1 MTKRLLTILAFAIF
15 VMYIV
20 EPNALNALNN
30 SPIGKLL
37 LLTIILIFTS
47 QHLLAGIFIM
57 LLIFASNHK
66 AQIESM
72 KTDIPL
78 YILEDQNIRASVNT
92 EVARVDIEE
101 KIRKNGNNVPTFEL
115 PTIPLPKRSSIEK
128 KNVVF
133 L

>member
-1 MTKRLLTILAFAIF
+1 MTKRLLTILAFVIF

-101 KIRKNGNNVPTFEL
+101 KIRKNGNVPTFEL
-115 PTIPLPKRSSIEK
+115 PTIPLPKRSNNEK
-128 KNVVF
+128 KNVIF